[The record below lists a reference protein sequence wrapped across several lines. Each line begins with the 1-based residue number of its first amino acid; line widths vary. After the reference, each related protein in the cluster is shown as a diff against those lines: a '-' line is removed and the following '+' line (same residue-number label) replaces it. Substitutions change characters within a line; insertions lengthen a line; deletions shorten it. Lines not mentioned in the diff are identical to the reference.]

1 MKISGQTKPIIGI
14 TGTNGKTSTIL
25 ITEFILQANGLKPLT
40 MASWKGAAHFLRL
53 TEQLQAED
61 WDCLL
66 VEVPA
71 EALRQ
76 KKIAVENF
84 TAGALTNLA
93 LDHLAT
99 CRTPKQY
106 LNTKASFLN
115 NLCPNAKLIIN
126 ADDPQALAL
135 AQEDH
140 VEYITYATNYPNAM
154 LVAKNI
160 QYRGFTMQFEL
171 TVSAEINA
179 FSQTVIAPG
188 SAKTVLPLM
197 GRHNVSNALLAV
209 AIALLCLGDLQA
221 AAESLSRLSGIR
233 RNMEI
238 IAQKPVTIIDDAA
251 RNPAALQAALT
262 AVEALNNKRILLLH
276 GIYGR
281 GGNILNQNNARLLS
295 AWLKK
300 HRHNQLYVT
309 SSLHH
314 TNNKHR
320 VRISEEKVFFSAL
333 KENGIA
339 FAYYP
344 HLPDAIDSIATE
356 AQTGDLILLLGG
368 PVLDRARDFFAFIP
382 VTSSQNLQNLSFN
395 PT

>member
-1 MKISGQTKPIIGI
+1 MKISGQTSLHYRHYRHQRQNKYNPYHRIYFA
-14 TGTNGKTSTIL
+14 GKRSQT
-25 ITEFILQANGLKPLT
+25 ADK
-40 MASWKGAAHFLRL
+40 ASWKGAAHFLRL

-209 AIALLCLGDLQA
+209 AIALLCLAIYRPRLKV
-221 AAESLSRLSGIR
+221 SSRLSGIR

-251 RNPAALQAALT
+251 RNSCRSPRALT
-262 AVEALNNKRILLLH
+262 AVEALNNKRILLL
-276 GIYGR
+276 
-281 GGNILNQNNARLLS
+281 
-295 AWLKK
+295 AWYLWQRRK
-300 HRHNQLYVT
+300 
-309 SSLHH
+309 
-314 TNNKHR
+314 
-320 VRISEEKVFFSAL
+320 
-333 KENGIA
+333 
-339 FAYYP
+339 YP
-344 HLPDAIDSIATE
+344 
-356 AQTGDLILLLGG
+356 
-368 PVLDRARDFFAFIP
+368 
-382 VTSSQNLQNLSFN
+382 
-395 PT
+395 

>member
-1 MKISGQTKPIIGI
+1 M
-14 TGTNGKTSTIL
+14 
-25 ITEFILQANGLKPLT
+25 
-40 MASWKGAAHFLRL
+40 RL

-209 AIALLCLGDLQA
+209 AIALCA
-221 AAESLSRLSGIR
+221 WAIYRPRLKVSPFIR
-233 RNMEI
+233 DPEEYGNYC
-238 IAQKPVTIIDDAA
+238 AKA
-251 RNPAALQAALT
+251 RN
-262 AVEALNNKRILLLH
+262 NH
-276 GIYGR
+276 
-281 GGNILNQNNARLLS
+281 
-295 AWLKK
+295 
-300 HRHNQLYVT
+300 
-309 SSLHH
+309 
-314 TNNKHR
+314 
-320 VRISEEKVFFSAL
+320 
-333 KENGIA
+333 
-339 FAYYP
+339 
-344 HLPDAIDSIATE
+344 
-356 AQTGDLILLLGG
+356 
-368 PVLDRARDFFAFIP
+368 
-382 VTSSQNLQNLSFN
+382 
-395 PT
+395 